1 MSAAEIF
8 HLLGVFA
15 FFLYSAAHAKRKLF
29 YLPRVTEE
37 LARDIRIVFFFF
49 FLLVFTHRCNTVP
62 TNARS
67 HGLSGSLLIYSS
79 RVDHLSSIIYA
90 HVARLFIFANHFS
103 LASRPSS
110 SPLLPSSSTLPRK
123 IIPHFLPRP
132 QHRNIIISRNP
143 NTTFFLPPPAP
154 APPPPPR
161 LLSTSQTPR
170 IHRRRK
176 PRSFSSSSSSS
187 SETSNRPCGSFTLS
201 KTLAGVDFLL

>member
-1 MSAAEIF
+1 MQHCSNKREKPWSVWIIT
-8 HLLGVFA
+8 HLLFSCRS
-15 FFLYSAAHAKRKLF
+15 FIIHHLRTSSLQSLF
-29 YLPRVTEE
+29 
-37 LARDIRIVFFFF
+37 
-49 FLLVFTHRCNTVP
+49 
-62 TNARS
+62 
-67 HGLSGSLLIYSS
+67 
-79 RVDHLSSIIYA
+79 
-90 HVARLFIFANHFS
+90 
-103 LASRPSS
+103 LASSS

-143 NTTFFLPPPAP
+143 TTTFFLPPPAP
-154 APPPPPR
+154 APAPPPPPPR

-176 PRSFSSSSSSS
+176 PRSFFSSSSSS

>member
-1 MSAAEIF
+1 MQHCSNKREKPWSVWIIT
-8 HLLGVFA
+8 HLLFSCRSFIIHHLRTCGA
-15 FFLYSAAHAKRKLF
+15 TLHLCKSLF
-29 YLPRVTEE
+29 
-37 LARDIRIVFFFF
+37 
-49 FLLVFTHRCNTVP
+49 
-62 TNARS
+62 
-67 HGLSGSLLIYSS
+67 
-79 RVDHLSSIIYA
+79 
-90 HVARLFIFANHFS
+90 

-110 SPLLPSSSTLPRK
+110 SSSSSSPTLLPSSSTLPRK

-143 NTTFFLPPPAP
+143 TTSFFLPPPAP
-154 APPPPPR
+154 APAQPPPPR

-176 PRSFSSSSSSS
+176 PRSFFSSSSSSS

>member
-1 MSAAEIF
+1 MQHCPNKREKPWSVWIVT
-8 HLLGVFA
+8 HLLF
-15 FFLYSAAHAKRKLF
+15 S
-29 YLPRVTEE
+29 
-37 LARDIRIVFFFF
+37 
-49 FLLVFTHRCNTVP
+49 C
-62 TNARS
+62 RS
-67 HGLSGSLLIYSS
+67 FIIH
-79 RVDHLSSIIYA
+79 HLRTCGA
-90 HVARLFIFANHFS
+90 TLHLCHHFS
-103 LASRPSS
+103 LPRRPSFS

-176 PRSFSSSSSSS
+176 PRSFFSSSSSS
-187 SETSNRPCGSFTLS
+187 SETSNRPCGSFTLA

>member
-1 MSAAEIF
+1 MQHCSNKREKPWSVWIIT
-8 HLLGVFA
+8 HL
-15 FFLYSAAHAKRKLF
+15 FFSCRSFIIHHLRTSSLQSLF
-29 YLPRVTEE
+29 
-37 LARDIRIVFFFF
+37 
-49 FLLVFTHRCNTVP
+49 
-62 TNARS
+62 
-67 HGLSGSLLIYSS
+67 
-79 RVDHLSSIIYA
+79 
-90 HVARLFIFANHFS
+90 
-103 LASRPSS
+103 LASSS

-154 APPPPPR
+154 APAQPPPPR

-176 PRSFSSSSSSS
+176 PRSFFSSSSSS

>member
-1 MSAAEIF
+1 MQHCSNKREKPRSVWIIT
-8 HLLGVFA
+8 HLLFSCRS
-15 FFLYSAAHAKRKLF
+15 FIIHHLRTSSLQSLF
-29 YLPRVTEE
+29 
-37 LARDIRIVFFFF
+37 
-49 FLLVFTHRCNTVP
+49 
-62 TNARS
+62 
-67 HGLSGSLLIYSS
+67 
-79 RVDHLSSIIYA
+79 
-90 HVARLFIFANHFS
+90 
-103 LASRPSS
+103 LASSS

-132 QHRNIIISRNP
+132 QHRNIIISRTP
-143 NTTFFLPPPAP
+143 TSTTLFLPPPAP

-176 PRSFSSSSSSS
+176 PRSFFSSSSSS

>member
-1 MSAAEIF
+1 MQHCCNKREKPRSVWIIT
-8 HLLGVFA
+8 HLLFSCRS
-15 FFLYSAAHAKRKLF
+15 FIIHHLRTSSLQSLFLA
-29 YLPRVTEE
+29 
-37 LARDIRIVFFFF
+37 
-49 FLLVFTHRCNTVP
+49 
-62 TNARS
+62 
-67 HGLSGSLLIYSS
+67 
-79 RVDHLSSIIYA
+79 
-90 HVARLFIFANHFS
+90 
-103 LASRPSS
+103 SS

-154 APPPPPR
+154 APAQPAPPR

-176 PRSFSSSSSSS
+176 PRSFFSSSSSSS
-187 SETSNRPCGSFTLS
+187 RETSNRPCGSFTLS